1 MSRIDRIE
9 IMLRL
14 AFVLRRMD
22 RLASLDAKDEEDLY
36 QTQDEISRLREKWQ
50 ELTQELKRER
60 GPSVESATEEFTSQ
74 ANRTVES
81 HVSLTA

>member
-22 RLASLDAKDEEDLY
+22 RLASLDAKDEKDLH

-60 GPSVESATEEFTSQ
+60 GLPDESATEEFTSQ
-74 ANRTVES
+74 PRRAVES